1 MLKEKLLE
9 DLKDAMKTKN
19 VNKKNAVQM
28 VRTAILQIEKDKG
41 IEVSDEQILG
51 IVAKEVKTR
60 KDAIAEY
67 SKRLSKYCKLEVIE
81 VADEKTPD
89 QASENVEQQ
98 IRKKEGERI
107 LRYVKEDAYVIT
119 LEIGGT
125 MLDSVAFAK
134 KIETLGVQGKS
145 HIIFIIGGSIGL
157 GEDVLKR
164 SDYGLSFSKM
174 TFPHQLMRV
183 ILLEQVYRSYR
194 IIEGAPY
201 HK

>member
-67 SKRLSKYCKLEVIE
+67 EQANREDLIEKANEEIKALEEYLPKQLTDEELVTEVKKVIE
-81 VADEKTPD
+81 KLNATSMKDMGPVMKEAKATICAQADGK
-89 QASENVEQQ
+89 
-98 IRKKEGERI
+98 RI
-107 LRYVKEDAYVIT
+107 NEVVK
-119 LEIGGT
+119 
-125 MLDSVAFAK
+125 S
-134 KIETLGVQGKS
+134 
-145 HIIFIIGGSIGL
+145 
-157 GEDVLKR
+157 
-164 SDYGLSFSKM
+164 
-174 TFPHQLMRV
+174 
-183 ILLEQVYRSYR
+183 LL
-194 IIEGAPY
+194 A
-201 HK
+201 

>member
-67 SKRLSKYCKLEVIE
+67 EQANREDLIEKAKEEIKALEEYLPKQLTDEELVTEVKKVIE
-81 VADEKTPD
+81 KLNATSMKDMGPVMKEAKATIGAQADGK
-89 QASENVEQQ
+89 
-98 IRKKEGERI
+98 RI
-107 LRYVKEDAYVIT
+107 NEVVK
-119 LEIGGT
+119 
-125 MLDSVAFAK
+125 S
-134 KIETLGVQGKS
+134 
-145 HIIFIIGGSIGL
+145 
-157 GEDVLKR
+157 
-164 SDYGLSFSKM
+164 
-174 TFPHQLMRV
+174 
-183 ILLEQVYRSYR
+183 LL
-194 IIEGAPY
+194 A
-201 HK
+201 

>member
-67 SKRLSKYCKLEVIE
+67 EQANREDLIEKANEEIKALEEYLPKQLTDEELVTEVKKVIE
-81 VADEKTPD
+81 KLNATSMKDKGPVMKEAKATIGAQADGK
-89 QASENVEQQ
+89 
-98 IRKKEGERI
+98 RI
-107 LRYVKEDAYVIT
+107 NEVVK
-119 LEIGGT
+119 
-125 MLDSVAFAK
+125 S
-134 KIETLGVQGKS
+134 
-145 HIIFIIGGSIGL
+145 
-157 GEDVLKR
+157 
-164 SDYGLSFSKM
+164 
-174 TFPHQLMRV
+174 
-183 ILLEQVYRSYR
+183 LL
-194 IIEGAPY
+194 A
-201 HK
+201 